1 MRWRPKEPVSS
12 YSHLLGVL
20 LSIVG
25 LTVLIGESA
34 ESPWR
39 VLVFS
44 IYGGSLILLYSAST
58 VYHWLHLSPR
68 ANDLL
73 KRLDHAAIFV
83 LIAGSY
89 TPICLVVLR
98 GDWGWGLCG
107 TVWAAALAGVVLK
120 LFFEHIPRW
129 RTTALYLGM
138 GWFAVVAI
146 APLARNVQ
154 LEGLLWLL
162 AGGICYTVGAIIHT
176 VGRPD
181 PFPRVFGAHEMF
193 HVFVL
198 AGSGIHFDFMMR
210 YVVHGA

>member
-12 YSHLLGVL
+12 YSHLLGVA

-25 LTVLIGESA
+25 LVVLIVESA
-34 ESPWR
+34 ERPWR
-39 VLVFS
+39 VVAFS

-73 KRLDHAAIFV
+73 KRFDHAAIFV

-89 TPICLVVLR
+89 TPICLVLLR
-98 GDWGWGLCG
+98 GDWGWSLFG

-120 LFFEHIPRW
+120 LFFEHIPPW
-129 RTTALYLGM
+129 PTTALYLGM
-138 GWFAVVAI
+138 GWFAVVAF

-162 AGGICYTVGAIIHT
+162 AGGILYTVGAIIHT

-181 PFPRVFGAHEMF
+181 PFPRVFGAHEVF

-198 AGSGIHFDFMMR
+198 AASGIHFDFMLR
-210 YVVHGA
+210 YVA